1 MRIAVTGASGNVGS
15 ALLRALEADDQVDE
29 VVAIA
34 RRPPAERTGK
44 AVWRAADVSSDD
56 LASLLRG
63 ANAVVHLAWAIQP
76 SHDSAAVHRTNV
88 DGSRRVLAAAVE
100 AGVQTVVAASSVGAY
115 SPGAGRTVDES
126 WPAEG
131 IETSFYARHKA
142 EVERMLVDLAREQ
155 PGLRVAWLRPALT
168 FQRSSASEQ
177 RRLFAG
183 PFVPGFVLR
192 SRLWPLLPW
201 PRGLRFQ
208 AVHTDDVA
216 DAYRRAVLQDAEGP
230 YNVAAGPVI
239 DAERLGAHVDAR
251 PVPLPPRAI
260 RAFVAGSWRLRLQP
274 SEEGWIDMALSVP
287 LMETARIE
295 AELGWKPRRS
305 SLEALDELAAGLRH
319 GTGGDTPTLDGAAG
333 GPARTGE
340 VRTGVGGRT

>member
-1 MRIAVTGASGNVGS
+1 MRIAVIGASGNVGS
-15 ALLRALEADDQVDE
+15 SLLRALEADDAVDE

-34 RRPPAERTGK
+34 RRPPAPRTGK

-56 LASLLRG
+56 LVPLLRG
-63 ANAVVHLAWAIQP
+63 ASAVVHLAWAIQP
-76 SHDSAAVHRTNV
+76 SHDAEATHRINV
-88 DGSRRVLAAAVE
+88 LGSRRVLEAAVE
-100 AGVQTVVAASSVGAY
+100 AQVGTVVAASSVGAY
-115 SPGAGRTVDES
+115 SYGAGRTVDES

-131 IETSFYARHKA
+131 VPTSFYSRHKA
-142 EVERMLVDLAREQ
+142 ELERMLVDLAREQ

-168 FQRSSASEQ
+168 FQRTSASEQ

-192 SRLWPLLPW
+192 SRLWPVLPW

-230 YNVAAGPVI
+230 YNVAAEPVV
-239 DAERLGAHVDAR
+239 DAERLGAHVGAR
-251 PVPLPPRAI
+251 PLPLPPRAL
-260 RAFVAGSWRLRLQP
+260 RSFMAGAWRLRLQP
-274 SEEGWIDMALSVP
+274 SEEGWLDMALSVP
-287 LMETARIE
+287 LMETTRIE

-305 SLEALDELAAGLRH
+305 SLDALDELAAGLRG
-319 GTGGDTPTLDGAAG
+319 GTGGDTPTLDEDAG
-333 GPARTGE
+333 GPARLGE
-340 VRTGVGGRT
+340 LGTRVGGST